1 QNGQRIAICT
11 PVNIT
16 SIRGREARFEDARTG
31 VRYRYIMHRSART
44 TIDQHVARYFGT
56 GCPDLNQL
64 TPEDLSGVQ
73 TGQVY
78 QGMTKQGVVLALGYP
93 PEHRTPT
100 LHQDVWR
107 YWQTRMGTFEVY
119 FSNGVVTGIRR

>member
-1 QNGQRIAICT
+1 MRHALPAVFLGLVFAAGCGGQRYAVAQQGTVYTLTNMHAARNNVVSSVNYQNGQRIAICT

-64 TPEDLSGVQ
+64 TPE
-73 TGQVY
+73 
-78 QGMTKQGVVLALGYP
+78 
-93 PEHRTPT
+93 
-100 LHQDVWR
+100 
-107 YWQTRMGTFEVY
+107 
-119 FSNGVVTGIRR
+119 